1 MRIVQVC
8 PYDPDRHGGVQRN
21 MHALAAAL
29 AARGHQTL
37 IVAPGAPESSRDG
50 VWRLGA
56 MRSIRFAGTRFEVTW
71 AAEHELENTLHL
83 LRAWQP
89 DVVHFHTPWD
99 PLMPWQLFRR
109 LDMARVATFH
119 DTPPPGFTGLALR
132 NLFKGLSRYLLSRL
146 DGAIAVSAAPMAHL
160 RPGSSGVKPVVLPP
174 VTDLSAFF
182 ELGNQRV
189 AGVTDEGPSILFLGR
204 LEPRKGVQVLLEAA
218 SLLSSGAVALPDGLP
233 QPRFV
238 VAGDGDQ
245 RDQVLAAQERLGPGW
260 IDFVP
265 SPSSEEHL
273 KLLGRAT
280 LAVSPALY
288 GESFGI
294 VLAEALA
301 SGTPVIG
308 ADNPGYRT
316 VLTGK
321 GASLL
326 VAAGDGEALARR
338 IAGLLAAPGE
348 RDALAQWGRLHARQ
362 FDVSERVGD
371 FEDFY
376 ARAVAR
382 HARSKAE
389 G

>member
-1 MRIVQVC
+1 MRVVQVC

-29 AARGHQTL
+29 AGRGHQAL
-37 IVAPGAPESSRDG
+37 IVAPGTPDDPRDG
-50 VWRLGA
+50 IWRLGA

-71 AAEHELENTLHL
+71 ASEHELEGALQL

-109 LDMARVATFH
+109 LDLPRVATFH
-119 DTPPPGFTGLALR
+119 DTPPPGLTGVMLR
-132 NLFKGLSRYLLSRL
+132 GLFKGLSRYLLARL

-160 RPGSSGVKPVVLPP
+160 RPGTAGVKPVVLPP

-182 ELGNQRV
+182 DIEKVG
-189 AGVTDEGPSILFLGR
+189 TDRPSVLFLGR

-218 SLLSSGAVALPDGLP
+218 SLLASGAVPLPDGLP
-233 QPRFV
+233 PPRFV

-245 RDQVLAAQERLGPGW
+245 RVAVLQAQERLGQGW

-265 SPSSEEHL
+265 SPSQDLQL
-273 KLLGRAT
+273 KLLREAT

-308 ADNPGYRT
+308 ADNAGYQT

-326 VAAGDGEALARR
+326 VPAGDAPALAKR
-338 IAGLLAAPGE
+338 IVALLAAPDE
-348 RDALAQWGRLHARQ
+348 REALALWGRAHARQ
-362 FDVSERVGD
+362 FDAAERIGD
-371 FEDFY
+371 FEEFY
-376 ARAVAR
+376 AAAIAR

-389 G
+389 A

>member
-21 MHALAAAL
+21 MHALAAAF
-29 AARGHQTL
+29 AGRGHQTL
-37 IVAPGAPESSRDG
+37 IVAPGAPGDPRDG

-71 AAEHELENTLHL
+71 APEHELEGTLHL

-109 LDMARVATFH
+109 LDMPRVATFH
-119 DTPPPGFTGLALR
+119 DTPPPGLTGAMLR
-132 NLFKGLSRYLLSRL
+132 SLFKGLSRYLLARL

-160 RPGSSGVKPVVLPP
+160 RPGASGVRPVVLPP
-174 VTDLSAFF
+174 VTDLSPFF
-182 ELGNQRV
+182 DIEKVGTER
-189 AGVTDEGPSILFLGR
+189 PSVLFLGR

-218 SLLSSGAVALPDGLP
+218 NLMATGAVPLPDGLP
-233 QPRFV
+233 RPRFV

-245 RDQVLAAQERLGPGW
+245 RGAVLAAQQRLGAGW
-260 IDFVP
+260 IDFIP
-265 SPSSEEHL
+265 SPSHEMQLDLMRE
-273 KLLGRAT
+273 AT
-280 LAVSPALY
+280 VAVSPALY

-308 ADNPGYRT
+308 ADNAGYRT
-316 VLTGK
+316 VLTGT

-326 VAAGDGEALARR
+326 VPAGDAAALARRLAALLAAPDEREALAR
-338 IAGLLAAPGE
+338 
-348 RDALAQWGRLHARQ
+348 WGRAHARQ
-362 FDVSERVGD
+362 FDVAERIGD

-376 ARAVAR
+376 AAAIAR